1 MTVGWRREERLMWR
15 LVGTGSKSGASALSR
30 VGDVCSRPLVW
41 AGFAAV
47 LSLTGPR
54 GRRAALRGVTC
65 SACASLM
72 HLPLKRA
79 FRRPRPRGAHL
90 LIGGIGPLTSS
101 FPSGHT
107 ASDLSFMLG
116 ASQEL
121 PLLLVPLSVATLSSH
136 WSLVRSRKHYPSDV
150 IGGGALAVAVTAA
163 AWKLRPPRNRAGRP
177 KAVPAASRRARSGR
191 LGAVKRS
198 AMRFVTNRLLNHV
211 TRPLLERGW
220 WPRTQ
225 ALIETTGRTTGIARR
240 VPVGNGL
247 RGEYFWIVTEH
258 GYGADYVKNIQRQPR
273 MRVKVGRHWY
283 HGTAH
288 ILPGDDPLARLRL
301 LARPVNDGLLLLVG
315 TQQLTIRVDLDR

>member
-1 MTVGWRREERLMWR
+1 MFK

-30 VGDVCSRPLVW
+30 VGDVCSQPLVW
-41 AGFAAV
+41 AAFAAV

-65 SACASLM
+65 SACASLI
-72 HLPLKRA
+72 HLPIKRA
-79 FRRPRPRGAHL
+79 FGRPRPRGAR

-101 FPSGHT
+101 FRSGHT

-121 PLLLVPLSVATLSSH
+121 PLLLAPLSVATLSSH
-136 WSLVRSRKHYPSDV
+136 WSLIRSRKHYPSDV
-150 IGGGALAVAVTAA
+150 IGGGAIAVAVTAA
-163 AWKLRPPRNRAGRP
+163 AWRLRPPRNQAARP
-177 KAVPAASRRARSGR
+177 KTVPVTALRTPPGG
-191 LGAVKRS
+191 LGAAKRS
-198 AMRFVTNRLLNHV
+198 AMRFVTNRLLNHL
-211 TRPLLERGW
+211 TRPLLERGM

-247 RGEYFWIVTEH
+247 RGAHFWIVTEH

-273 MRVKVGRHWY
+273 MRVKVGHHWH

-288 ILPGDDPLARLRL
+288 ILPDDDPLARLHWL
-301 LARPVNDGLLLLVG
+301 QRPVNDGLLLLVG